1 MKKSIL
7 VCVVAMMVFTGI
19 VTAQGARNL
28 PPRPML
34 TGPVADLLNAIVVA
48 INKQDKAFIDKVVAS
63 NATWADEDV
72 HIFPAAFFINKLMQG
87 IPRKLTITNV
97 AGETWDTGAW
107 AAYDYTLDE
116 TRADGTQNQM
126 KGTQSMT
133 FRKIGNDWQ
142 VVFFHNAVD
151 PGGVTHR

>member
-7 VCVVAMMVFTGI
+7 VCVVAMMVFTGM
-19 VTAQGARNL
+19 VSAQGARNL
-28 PPRPML
+28 PPRPTL

-48 INKQDKAFIDKVVAS
+48 INKQDKAFIDKVVAP

-72 HIFPAAFFINKLMQG
+72 HIFPASFFINKLMQG
-87 IPRKLTITNV
+87 MPRKLTITNV

-116 TRADGTQNQM
+116 TRADGTQGQL

-133 FRKIGNDWQ
+133 FRKVGNDWQ

-151 PGGVTHR
+151 PGGAAHR